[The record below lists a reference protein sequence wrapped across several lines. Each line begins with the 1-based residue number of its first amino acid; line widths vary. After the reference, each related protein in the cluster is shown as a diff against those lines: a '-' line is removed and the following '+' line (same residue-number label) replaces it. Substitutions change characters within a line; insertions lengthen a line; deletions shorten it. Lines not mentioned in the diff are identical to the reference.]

1 MTSRDEV
8 EKLEAELREARQ
20 EQEQRARE
28 RTDER
33 TEELQKTLE
42 DLRLHQEELSA
53 QNHELREARR
63 TLEESRD
70 QYADLYDFAPVG
82 YITLD
87 ETGVI
92 RAINLTG
99 AAMLATER
107 AKLLGFPFSPYVAR
121 DDRNAFVNHLL
132 ECGRSS
138 QKVTTELTLE
148 PKNRVS
154 MKVQLLSTP
163 YLERGR
169 TIYRTVMTD
178 ITDRKRSE
186 EELARHHRQLE
197 ELVIERTAAL
207 SESEERY
214 RRIVETAS
222 EGIWMG
228 DRHGTTVFANPVM
241 AEMLGYRVEELAG
254 MSAREF
260 LLEKDREVWDLRSAQ
275 HLAGRKQQTEVQL
288 RKKDGKNLWA
298 MASMSPVFDRDGNYL
313 GALAMVTDLTEHRKV
328 EEQFRHSQRLE
339 TVGQLAAGIA
349 HEFNNMMIVVTGY
362 SDLVLEKLP
371 RKSPLREKVLSI
383 KECGERAASLTQ
395 QLLAFSRKQM
405 LQRRVIDLNETVN
418 HMHGMLHR
426 LLGTDIRLEMRL
438 FPAAWKVTADPS
450 RLEQV
455 ILNLAVNA
463 RDAMPEGG
471 TLTIATDNVTL
482 DAAHADFRPEI
493 IPGRYTLLSVS
504 DTGVGMDKTTQERIF
519 DPFFTTKEPGKGTGL
534 GLSMVYGTVKQ
545 KEGYIYVDS
554 KPDKGSTFKIYLPCA
569 PETAGTSEEETKS
582 RKVRG
587 GSETILLVEDEEPV
601 RTLVKAMLEGKG
613 YRILE
618 ASGAEEAL
626 NLYACQPAC
635 NFDPLPAS
643 NIDPPLKV
651 SFSRSSWF

>member
-275 HLAGRKQQTEVQL
+275 HLAGRKRQTEVQL
-288 RKKDGKNLWA
+288 RKKDGK
-298 MASMSPVFDRDGNYL
+298 
-313 GALAMVTDLTEHRKV
+313 DLC
-328 EEQFRHSQRLE
+328 QRLE